1 MYFIYQQ
8 TNIAMDEPQ
17 VVNHFPG
24 KPMEF
29 RRYVRLPKGVYNIY
43 IHIYIYDKWIY
54 VVRKYVM

>member
-8 TNIAMDEPQ
+8 TNIAMDKPQ

-29 RRYVRLPKGVYNIY
+29 RRYVRLPKGVEY
-43 IHIYIYDKWIY
+43 IYIYMINGY
-54 VVRKYVM
+54 M

>member
-8 TNIAMDEPQ
+8 TNIAMDKPQ

-29 RRYVRLPKGVYNIY
+29 RRYVRLPKGVEY
-43 IHIYIYDKWIY
+43 IYIYDKWIY

>member
-8 TNIAMDEPQ
+8 TNIAMDKPQ

-29 RRYVRLPKGVYNIY
+29 RRYVRLPKGVEY
-43 IHIYIYDKWIY
+43 IYIYMINGIY

>member
-29 RRYVRLPKGVYNIY
+29 RCYVRLPKGV
-43 IHIYIYDKWIY
+43 
-54 VVRKYVM
+54 